1 MHTLTQQEQAEWL
14 AALQVEEQSQALAAA
29 REQARK
35 AEEVA
40 STQQRMILDQ
50 HAKLQLQE
58 EVGGV
63 CGWVICSV
71 MQ

>member
-1 MHTLTQQEQAEWL
+1 LHCLCHT
-14 AALQVEEQSQALAAA
+14 QVEEQSQALEAA

-35 AEEVA
+35 AEELA

-63 CGWVICSV
+63 CGWGI
-71 MQ
+71 MTAT